1 MLKENGYLESI
12 MRKIFKRVT
21 NNHRLP
27 RSLQQTQARDIQ
39 VGETKVSINLPY
51 VERNSEK
58 LSGYSDLTK

>member
-12 MRKIFKRVT
+12 IRKIFKRVT
-21 NNHRLP
+21 NNH

-39 VGETKVSINLPY
+39 VGETKMSINLPY

-58 LSGYSDLTK
+58 LGGYSDLTK